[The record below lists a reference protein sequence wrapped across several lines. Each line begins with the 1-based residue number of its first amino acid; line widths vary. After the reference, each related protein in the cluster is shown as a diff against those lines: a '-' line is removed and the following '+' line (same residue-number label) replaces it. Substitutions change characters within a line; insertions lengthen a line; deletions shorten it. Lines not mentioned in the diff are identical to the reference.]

1 MEGETAGTVEIQFTN
16 GSESVL
22 THQGEYSVTPDLAR
36 LQTTLL
42 SFVSQ
47 TRELTLES
55 PFEARFQVGVVQMD
69 TLSIRNRED
78 DAFLRLWMPHMGTLI
93 KQVGLE
99 SRYQY
104 IVSL

>member
-1 MEGETAGTVEIQFTN
+1 MFLCPSLVSLITLSLHDALPILEIQFSN
-16 GSESVL
+16 GSESSL

-55 PFEARFQVGVVQMD
+55 PFEARFQEGVVQRSEEH
-69 TLSIRNRED
+69 TSELQSRGH
-78 DAFLRLWMPHMGTLI
+78 LVCRLLLEI
-93 KQVGLE
+93 KK
-99 SRYQY
+99 S
-104 IVSL
+104 